1 MADQSAIDAAKALL
15 DICSRKKLTLATAES
30 CTGGL
35 VAATISEI
43 PGSSAVLDRGFVTY
57 SNEAKQQM
65 LGVTPATID
74 VYGAVS
80 TECAEE
86 MAKGALAHASV
97 DLAVSI
103 TGIAGPTGAVP
114 GKPIGLVYFCAA
126 SRSGRVIAHDRKYGD
141 IGRTKVRDQSVLQ
154 ALRMLRELAEKEEP
168 RPPAGQKLD
177 HNGLFL
183 CTDWR
188 KITLSAA
195 GKGRA

>member
-1 MADQSAIDAAKALL
+1 MAQPSAIDAARTLL
-15 DICSRKKLTLATAES
+15 DICTKKQLTLATAES

-43 PGSSAVLDRGFVTY
+43 SGSSAVLDRGFVTY
-57 SNEAKQQM
+57 SNTAKQQM

-80 TECAEE
+80 RECAEE

-114 GKPIGLVYFCAA
+114 GKPIGLVFFCAA
-126 SRSGRVIAHDRKYGD
+126 SRSGRVITHDRKYGD
-141 IGRTKVRDQSVLQ
+141 IGRSKVRELSVLQ
-154 ALRMLRELAEKEEP
+154 ALGMLQELAEKEEP
-168 RPPAGQKLD
+168 SPPAGESKQ
-177 HNGLFL
+177 
-183 CTDWR
+183 R
-188 KITLSAA
+188 
-195 GKGRA
+195 

>member
-1 MADQSAIDAAKALL
+1 MFDEEITKAVVALL
-15 DICSRKKLTLATAES
+15 DMCKAKKLTVTTAES

-35 VAATISEI
+35 VAGAISEVS
-43 PGSSAVLDRGFVTY
+43 GSSLVLDRGYVTY

-80 TECAEE
+80 KECAEE
-86 MAKGALAHASV
+86 MAKGALAHAQV

-126 SRSGRVIAHDRKYGD
+126 SRSGRIIAHDRKFGD
-141 IGRTKVRDQSVLQ
+141 IGRAKVRRASVLQ
-154 ALRMLRELAEKEEP
+154 ALAMLKEVAEKEEP
-168 RPPAGQKLD
+168 HPPAGM
-177 HNGLFL
+177 
-183 CTDWR
+183 
-188 KITLSAA
+188 S
-195 GKGRA
+195 

>member
-1 MADQSAIDAAKALL
+1 MPDQATIDAAKALL
-15 DICSRKKLTLATAES
+15 DICTKKKLTLATAES

-43 PGSSAVLDRGFVTY
+43 AGSSLVLDRGFVTY
-57 SNEAKQQM
+57 SNSAKQQM

-74 VYGAVS
+74 IYGAVS

-114 GKPIGLVYFCAA
+114 GKPIGLVYFYAA

-141 IGRTKVRDQSVLQ
+141 IGRANVRHKSVLE
-154 ALRMLRELAEKEEP
+154 ALVMLRELAEKEEP
-168 RPPAGQKLD
+168 GPPAGK
-177 HNGLFL
+177 
-183 CTDWR
+183 
-188 KITLSAA
+188 S
-195 GKGRA
+195 

>member
-1 MADQSAIDAAKALL
+1 MASEISDAAIALL
-15 DICSRKKLTLATAES
+15 ELCKKKKLTLATAES

-35 VAATISEI
+35 VAAALSEI
-43 PGSSAVLDRGFVTY
+43 PGSSLVLDRGFVTY

-65 LGVTPATID
+65 LGVTPSTID

-80 TECAEE
+80 KECADE
-86 MAKGALAHASV
+86 MVKGALAHASV

-141 IGRTKVRDQSVLQ
+141 IGRSEVRRKSVLQ
-154 ALRMLRELAEKEEP
+154 ALAMLTELAAKEEP
-168 RPPAGQKLD
+168 QPPTGQ
-177 HNGLFL
+177 
-183 CTDWR
+183 
-188 KITLSAA
+188 S
-195 GKGRA
+195 

>member
-1 MADQSAIDAAKALL
+1 MADQAAIGAAKILL
-15 DICSRKKLTLATAES
+15 DICTKKQLTLATAES

-35 VAATISEI
+35 VAAVISEI

-65 LGVTPATID
+65 LGVAPATID

-80 TECAEE
+80 RECAEE

-114 GKPIGLVYFCAA
+114 GKPIGLVFFCAA

-141 IGRTKVRDQSVLQ
+141 IGRASVRHESVLQ
-154 ALRMLRELAEKEEP
+154 ALAMLKELAEKEEP
-168 RPPAGQKLD
+168 RPPAGK
-177 HNGLFL
+177 
-183 CTDWR
+183 
-188 KITLSAA
+188 S
-195 GKGRA
+195 

>member
-65 LGVTPATID
+65 LGVTPAAID

-126 SRSGRVIAHDRKYGD
+126 SRSGRVIAHDRKYGE
-141 IGRTKVRDQSVLQ
+141 IGRTKVREQSVLQ
-154 ALRMLRELAEKEEP
+154 ALNLLHELAAKEEP
-168 RPPAGQKLD
+168 QPPAGE
-177 HNGLFL
+177 
-183 CTDWR
+183 
-188 KITLSAA
+188 S
-195 GKGRA
+195 

>member
-1 MADQSAIDAAKALL
+1 MFDDEITSAAVALL
-15 DICSRKKLTLATAES
+15 DRCKAKALTLATAES

-35 VAATISEI
+35 VAAALSEI
-43 PGSSAVLDRGFVTY
+43 SGSSLVLDRGFVTY

-80 TECAEE
+80 KECAEE
-86 MAKGALAHASV
+86 MAKGALAHAQV

-126 SRSGRVIAHDRKYGD
+126 SRSGRVIAHDRKFGD
-141 IGRTKVRDQSVLQ
+141 IGRSQVRRASLLQ
-154 ALRMLRELAEKEEP
+154 ALAMVQELAEKEEP
-168 RPPAGQKLD
+168 RPPAGQ
-177 HNGLFL
+177 
-183 CTDWR
+183 
-188 KITLSAA
+188 S
-195 GKGRA
+195 

>member
-1 MADQSAIDAAKALL
+1 MPDHATIAAAKALL
-15 DICSRKKLTLATAES
+15 EICTKKKLTLATAES

-35 VAATISEI
+35 VAAALSEI
-43 PGSSAVLDRGFVTY
+43 PGSSLVLDRGFVTY
-57 SNEAKQQM
+57 SNAAKQQM

-114 GKPIGLVYFCAA
+114 GKPIGLVYFCAT
-126 SRSGRVIAHDRKYGD
+126 SRSGRMIAHDRKYGD
-141 IGRTKVRDQSVLQ
+141 IGRVKVRNESVLQ
-154 ALRMLRELAEKEEP
+154 ALAMLRELAEKEEP
-168 RPPAGQKLD
+168 SPPAAK
-177 HNGLFL
+177 
-183 CTDWR
+183 
-188 KITLSAA
+188 S
-195 GKGRA
+195 